1 MDFKKFLDFKSI
13 LFGIGIFAT
22 IIAVL
27 GFSGKIPFLSSSS
40 SSQKLSGTV
49 TVWGTIPQGS
59 MANFVN
65 AFDKAAKTYSMN
77 YVEVPYSQ
85 INSKL
90 TSALADGVGPDLII
104 APTEIAFANLS
115 RLYPINTTT
124 IPEATYR
131 SSFVDAATILV
142 YPPYGYIA
150 LPISVDPLVL
160 YYNSDILSS
169 NGFTSPPRSWMD
181 LYIYNSKI
189 TKQDSNGNTTLS
201 TIAFGTYDNIPHA
214 TDIILSMIFQQGQ
227 TPVEQYATKDGD
239 GNSIAAYRVLV
250 NQSVTEVGISP
261 LNAALAFT
269 KDFSDTQKNT
279 YNWNA
284 TSPDALSQ
292 FISGN
297 LAFYIGYASEASY
310 IKSANQ
316 KLYFNYTYLP
326 QADGSKTTAT
336 FGKLNTIFMLRT
348 SPNASP
354 TSLAYQVMVALATG
368 PFSQNLVA
376 TTGAI
381 SALKAS
387 ISDSIS
393 SGDQGA
399 EIFGTSALI
408 TKTFYDL
415 HRTDLESLMREAIR
429 QIYNGEK
436 STVEASKQFS
446 DNLQAVYNGQN

>member
-1 MDFKKFLDFKSI
+1 MDFKQYLNFKSI
-13 LFGIGIFAT
+13 LFGVGIFAT
-22 IIAVL
+22 VIAVL
-27 GFSGKIPFLSSSS
+27 GFSGKIPFLNSSS
-40 SSQKLSGTV
+40 SSQKLTGVV
-49 TVWGTIPQGS
+49 TVWGTIPQDS
-59 MANFVN
+59 MSDFVN
-65 AFDKAAKTYSMN
+65 AFDKAAQTYSMQ
-77 YVEVPYSQ
+77 YKEVPYSQ
-85 INSKL
+85 MNSKL
-90 TSALADGVGPDLII
+90 ISALADGTGPDLII
-104 APTEIAFANLS
+104 GPSDLAFSNLS
-115 RLYPINTTT
+115 RIYPINTAT

-131 SSFVDAATILV
+131 STFVDAGTILI

-150 LPISVDPLVL
+150 LPVSIDPLVL

-169 NGFTSPPRSWMD
+169 NGFTKPPSSWSE
-181 LYIYNSKI
+181 LYTYENKI
-189 TKQDSNGNTTLS
+189 TKKDSSGNITLS

-214 TDIILSMIFQQGQ
+214 TDIVLSMIFQQGQ
-227 TPVEQYATKDGD
+227 NPIEQYATKNGNGD
-239 GNSIAAYRVLV
+239 SVSAYRVLMD
-250 NQSVTEVGISP
+250 QSATAGGISP
-261 LNAALAFT
+261 LNASLAFT
-269 KDFSDTQKNT
+269 KDFSDTQKDT

-284 TSPDALSQ
+284 KSPDALSQ

-297 LAFYIGYASEASY
+297 LAFYIGYASEVGY

-354 TSLAYQVMVALATG
+354 TSLAYQVMVSLATG
-368 PFSQNLVA
+368 PFSQNLTS
-376 TTGAI
+376 TTGAV
-381 SALKAS
+381 SPLKAS
-387 ISDSIS
+387 IQGAIS

-399 EIFGTSALI
+399 EVFGNSALI
-408 TKTFYDL
+408 SKTFYDL
-415 HRTDLESLMREAIR
+415 HRADLESLMREAIR